1 MRKRFRYYIL
11 TAYLIFVSILF
22 LLPGSAF
29 PKNNWLTQI
38 HFDKWV
44 HVGIFF
50 ILGHLI
56 SWSFNIKKT
65 GSFFITF
72 FILAFY
78 GIVVEVVQDQYVINR
93 SFDVWD
99 WVADMGGAIF
109 SLVYWRWGKKNR
121 PL

>member
-1 MRKRFRYYIL
+1 MSKRFCYYIL

-29 PKNNWLTQI
+29 PKNNWLKQI

-50 ILGHLI
+50 ILGLLI

-65 GSFFITF
+65 SSFFITF
-72 FILAFY
+72 IILAFY

>member
-50 ILGHLI
+50 ILGFLI